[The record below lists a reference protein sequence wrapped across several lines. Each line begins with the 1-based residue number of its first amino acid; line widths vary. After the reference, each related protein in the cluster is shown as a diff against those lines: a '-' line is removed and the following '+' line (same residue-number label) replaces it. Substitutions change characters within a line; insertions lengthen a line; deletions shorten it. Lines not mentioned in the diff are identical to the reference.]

1 MKVTMIATILTAIIQ
16 VTMKATMIATMKV
29 ATIATM
35 KVTIM
40 FQVTISRLKL
50 MNSTLA
56 LRSGIKKIT
65 KNVLKLKQS

>member
-16 VTMKATMIATMKV
+16 VAMKV